1 MEYQLFLGCVIPA
14 RIPFVEASARKVF
27 DKLGIKLKD
36 IKGASCCPDPTGIP
50 AVDIDS
56 WLALGAR
63 NLSII
68 EKNGNGSRGN
78 AISLCSGCVET
89 LKSVNHELKKDS
101 NKRDEINRYLSK
113 VGKKY
118 DGTAEVNHAARI
130 LYENIE
136 KIKENVVKPLEGFKV
151 ACHYGCHFLRPSEII
166 KWDDPLD
173 PKTLDEIIQAIGAES
188 IQYSAKLD
196 CCGNPVGKTDEE
208 LSNKLIYKKLKS
220 IAQSRA
226 NCVAVV
232 CPACFQ
238 QFDLNQHV
246 VNKTYNESYNFPVF
260 YLTELIALA
269 FGLEEKELGFKFHR
283 TKTKQLLQ
291 DLLTDTTK

>member
-27 DKLGIKLKD
+27 DKLGIKIKD
-36 IKGASCCPDPTGIP
+36 IKGASCCPDPTGMP
-50 AVDIDS
+50 AIDINS

-68 EKNGNGSRGN
+68 EKNGNGASGK

-89 LKSVNHELKKDS
+89 LKSVNHELKKDPEKK
-101 NKRDEINRYLSK
+101 NEINEYLK
-113 VGKKY
+113 KIGKHY
-118 DGTAEVNHAARI
+118 DGNAVVNHAARI
-130 LYENIE
+130 LYENID
-136 KIKENVVKPLEGFKV
+136 KIKENVVKPLDGFKV

-166 KWDDPLD
+166 KWDDPLE
-173 PKTLDEIIQAIGAES
+173 PKTLDEIIEALGAES
-188 IQYSAKLD
+188 IQYSAKMD
-196 CCGNPVGKTDEE
+196 CCGNPVGKTDED
-208 LSNKLIYKKLKS
+208 LSNQLIYKKLKS
-220 IAQSRA
+220 IKNSRA

-238 QFDLNQHV
+238 QFDINQYA
-246 VNKTYNESYNFPVF
+246 VNKAFNESYNYPVF

-269 FGLEEKELGFKFHR
+269 FGFSDKDLGLKFHR
-283 TKTKQLLQ
+283 TKAKQLLQ
-291 DLLTDTTK
+291 DTIINPSE